1 MGGGAATVRRA
12 CATCSLSGGMGE
24 AGHRNPMVMFKRQR
38 RFKALRGVLP
48 FSLVKRFIRGAVP
61 TKRADR
67 LTPEEKAVMA
77 YAAEAMT
84 GRAMQLAGSTYSPSI
99 RMGTTYTPSGR
110 R

>member
-1 MGGGAATVRRA
+1 
-12 CATCSLSGGMGE
+12 
-24 AGHRNPMVMFKRQR
+24 MVMFKRRR

-77 YAAEAMT
+77 YAAEPMA
-84 GRAMQLAGSTYSPSI
+84 GRAMQLAGSTYSPSM

>member
-1 MGGGAATVRRA
+1 MRRA

-77 YAAEAMT
+77 YAAEPMA